1 MSNKKTFVKIGLI
14 GCLVGCLMVGGLGF
28 VAVRWLGNAALL
40 PQNAPS
46 AISSN
51 PITAMK
57 QAIEQK
63 ANDTMKQAS
72 SQVAAKAIEQITGE
86 KIDPQQIAAIQKALQ
101 SDSDPAVLASQ
112 LLGGI
117 SGTHM
122 LSGTLGL
129 TNTLKPEDSAALLG
143 QLAKLISGTQGIS
156 GTSGLLDL
164 GVITD
169 LLGADGLA
177 EIGSMLGEDGPRPT
191 AKATAISSNSNGGV
205 APSTVITASGLPI
218 GLEQGSMTLRLPGGK
233 IIQLK
238 AVCAP
243 PKLGAWYEMRA
254 NTGVPIDHPNYAMVS
269 FAGNVTT
276 LVEPTPM
283 VMTIVL
289 GANGSTFSGLNPD
302 VKLALLQNGA
312 TSFTNLSL
320 INTAPNSP
328 DFKFNQPQ
336 RFSGEWQCASA
347 N

>member
-1 MSNKKTFVKIGLI
+1 MSNKKTFVKISLI
-14 GCLVGCLMVGGLGF
+14 GCLASCLIAGVFGF
-28 VAVRWLGNAALL
+28 VALRWLGNAALS

-46 AISSN
+46 VTSSN

-63 ANDTMKQAS
+63 ANDTVQQAS

-101 SDSDPAVLASQ
+101 SESDPAALASQ

-117 SGTHM
+117 SGTNM

-129 TNTLKPEDSAALLG
+129 TSTLKPEDSAALLG

-177 EIGSMLGEDGPRPT
+177 EIGSMLGEDGSLPAP
-191 AKATAISSNSNGGV
+191 KATAIPPKSGVIAPTAPITSSV
-205 APSTVITASGLPI
+205 LPI
-218 GLEQGSMTLRLPGGK
+218 GLEQGNMTLRLPSGK
-233 IIQLK
+233 TIRLK

-243 PKLGAWYEMRA
+243 PKVGTWYEMRA
-254 NTGVPIDHPNYAMVS
+254 STGVPIDHPNYAMVS
-269 FAGNVTT
+269 FSGNATS
-276 LVEPTPM
+276 LAEPMSM

-289 GANGSTFSGLNPD
+289 GAHGSAFSGLNPD
-302 VKLALLQNGA
+302 VKLALFQTGA
-312 TSFTNLSL
+312 ASFTNMSL

-328 DFKFNQPQ
+328 DYKFNQPQ